1 MTRCQLQKVA
11 FGLAPGVIVLA
22 LAPAVAAETVKIE
35 GYIVGLCAMDQILS
49 NRQLPK
55 LLRPR
60 RHIRRVQQ
68 GVDCLDHHAS
78 LVTGELQHAL
88 CRRAVV
94 SLDGPIARA
103 RIMGVVEN
111 MGVLPHRE
119 SATMDLRGTA
129 PLPDS
134 SLCVHSE
141 IERLRTRSTNVG
153 GSVPQRGLV
162 RQYERSKIS
171 AKSGDSA
178 AHR

>member
-1 MTRCQLQKVA
+1 M
-11 FGLAPGVIVLA
+11 APVSQTIRANVVELRTNNGRIYVTTSGWARLY
-22 LAPAVAAETVKIE
+22 LLWTFR
-35 GYIVGLCAMDQILS
+35 
-49 NRQLPK
+49 NFHHLPK
-55 LLRPR
+55 QVLNHR
-60 RHIRRVQQ
+60 QQ
-68 GVDCLDHHAS
+68 QVI
-78 LVTGELQHAL
+78 EQL

-111 MGVLPHRE
+111 MAVLPHRE